1 MQKLQRTEHQQK
13 KNQKSYTWKRKAIS
27 QTRINQLKA
36 GKRGENAQRSSRS
49 CKKCKKGG
57 EIHHLHTPQ
66 RLHSSDASL
75 PPPSSQGVPQYSS
88 RQRTGD
94 ELNVNKYPQGVESF
108 VTKKHSWEERG
119 LVISLPEKL
128 YRQEKK
134 DNGRQMGSLG
144 KDLRSGLIIC
154 ACSPGEGL
162 ENSSG
167 GVQQELGQ
175 GALRR
180 PISARKPRNKPWAR
194 FDLLPQA
201 QSLRGLLGLKNSRTP
216 RHWQV
221 LGRGAMQ
228 AEIQRHWEATE
239 KTRSPISHVALCSIP
254 SVPETMSYW
263 RDHS

>member
-1 MQKLQRTEHQQK
+1 MPTCFLYCEQRSRDWSFGHFLQVWEHQANRHTPFRTSKQIAQLCRASHACFKIQPSPRLEEHVIDLVQKLQRTEHQQR
-13 KNQKSYTWKRKAIS
+13 KNQKSYTCKRKAIS

-36 GKRGENAQRSSRS
+36 GKRGKNAQRSSCI

-75 PPPSSQGVPQYSS
+75 PSPSSQGVPQYSS
-88 RQRTGD
+88 KQRTGD

-119 LVISLPEKL
+119 LVISLSKKL

-134 DNGRQMGSLG
+134 DNGRRMGSLG

-154 ACSPGEGL
+154 AYSPGEGL
-162 ENSSG
+162 EYSSG
-167 GVQQELGQ
+167 GVQQELCQ

-180 PISARKPRNKPWAR
+180 PISVRN
-194 FDLLPQA
+194 Q
-201 QSLRGLLGLKNSRTP
+201 G
-216 RHWQV
+216 
-221 LGRGAMQ
+221 
-228 AEIQRHWEATE
+228 I
-239 KTRSPISHVALCSIP
+239 SP
-254 SVPETMSYW
+254 
-263 RDHS
+263 